1 MTLLPHCCY
10 ARLASPTAMHHLL
23 FASKCIFLSLHPSL
37 FVRKSLCLEYFKIF
51 AKLDLFS
58 YLISAPGRPV
68 SSKGPHLFLWML
80 VGIVPGVVHLNIV
93 IITFRPAIVISTTL
107 GEKGGFSIEKG
118 ESWEPI
124 LQTTAT
130 FIRKLVDLALCVPRG
145 ICEGDTRKIQ
155 ANALTLRLI
164 NLIHC
169 KFRSVL
175 NEKI

>member
-1 MTLLPHCCY
+1 MDVGGHRAWAHLSFVFP
-10 ARLASPTAMHHLL
+10 AASRDGA
-23 FASKCIFLSLHPSL
+23 
-37 FVRKSLCLEYFKIF
+37 
-51 AKLDLFS
+51 
-58 YLISAPGRPV
+58 
-68 SSKGPHLFLWML
+68 
-80 VGIVPGVVHLNIV
+80 GVVRLNIV
-93 IITFRPAIVISTTL
+93 IITFRPAIVISMTL
-107 GEKGGFSIEKG
+107 VEKGGFSIEQGK
-118 ESWEPI
+118 SWEPI

-130 FIRKLVDLALCVPRG
+130 FKRKLVDLALCVPRG